1 MHHNL
6 NILKDPVVW
15 AIIFLV
21 GVLPLATVGAT
32 LIWLE

>member
-6 NILKDPVVW
+6 DILKDPVFWGILLAGIV
-15 AIIFLV
+15 
-21 GVLPLATVGAT
+21 PLAMVGAT

>member
-6 NILKDPVVW
+6 DFLKDPVFW
-15 AIIFLV
+15 GIILLA

>member
-6 NILKDPVVW
+6 NILKHPVVW

-21 GVLPLATVGAT
+21 GVLPFATGAT
-32 LIWLE
+32 LFWLE